1 MKEVII
7 GHWPAI
13 TKMMTMYPNPIESAD
28 VSEAKVGSVISLSA
42 IMMGCRHRLASSR
55 FRLSSEKEAHKI
67 SINFAVVFSSTII
80 KARST
85 LKGRFSS
92 PKGVANNQSEA
103 EEEAEPEPDWEV
115 VTVFFLRGPGWTE
128 PPEPQSCGPRPS
140 KQPPSL
146 KGRSPAVQLYIPR
159 QCN

>member
-42 IMMGCRHRLASSR
+42 IMMGCRHWLASSR

-103 EEEAEPEPDWEV
+103 EAEAEPEPDWEV
-115 VTVFFLRGPGWTE
+115 VTVFFLHGPGWTE

-140 KQPPSL
+140 NSNNHRL
-146 KGRSPAVQLYIPR
+146 
-159 QCN
+159 